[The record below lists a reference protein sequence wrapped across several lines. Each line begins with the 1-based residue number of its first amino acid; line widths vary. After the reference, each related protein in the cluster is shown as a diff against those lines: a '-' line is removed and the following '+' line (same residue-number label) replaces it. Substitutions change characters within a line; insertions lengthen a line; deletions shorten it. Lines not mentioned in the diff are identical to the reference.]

1 MVKNNI
7 IFLIFIFTFIRINTK
22 ENSIITVKLTDLKE
36 KSFSLNNQI
45 IIFEYENKIERIYN
59 SSINFIFKYG
69 EKSSTK
75 VYIYD
80 SLDKIINDYQNEFVN
95 FLKESSLKETKCIT
109 ISTNDSFYNDNTT
122 YYIVLYD
129 FAQAYSDS
137 IYVINSLK
145 YLTFGNSFSYRTNC
159 SSELT
164 FNFLVEISYST
175 YLHYQACG
183 TGFLSGSSYY
193 IKIKNERGEILLD
206 KSSSKASYYIKIEAN
221 IQYFV
226 QVTIN
231 DKKSYIINKPEFLLN
246 YEEYKDNF
254 LLIDEREITRKIL
267 APQLLLFFK
276 NISDLQVDES
286 LSFKGN
292 TGSWFQNNVIYV
304 KFYKSDDFF
313 SLKESFPSKKDDF
326 DYNLGNSKSNSFNYE
341 IKKIHDSQKGV
352 LFGYFIE
359 STNEYLDIEPTN
371 INIKC
376 EKVKKKEDDSDK
388 KETDKPYDNN
398 DNDSSYNSSSSTI
411 WIIILVFAFCIFIV
425 ILCCCIFY
433 NDNKKHVQQSNHQN
447 YQYQNINQ
455 NNYNYNNNSN
465 DNNTYYKND
474 YNNTNYNYSKPD
486 TNNEVIYDYPPC
498 PAINEN

>member
-1 MVKNNI
+1 M
-7 IFLIFIFTFIRINTK
+7 
-22 ENSIITVKLTDLKE
+22 
-36 KSFSLNNQI
+36 
-45 IIFEYENKIERIYN
+45 
-59 SSINFIFKYG
+59 
-69 EKSSTK
+69 
-75 VYIYD
+75 
-80 SLDKIINDYQNEFVN
+80 
-95 FLKESSLKETKCIT
+95 
-109 ISTNDSFYNDNTT
+109 
-122 YYIVLYD
+122 
-129 FAQAYSDS
+129 
-137 IYVINSLK
+137 
-145 YLTFGNSFSYRTNC
+145 
-159 SSELT
+159 
-164 FNFLVEISYST
+164 
-175 YLHYQACG
+175 
-183 TGFLSGSSYY
+183 
-193 IKIKNERGEILLD
+193 
-206 KSSSKASYYIKIEAN
+206 
-221 IQYFV
+221 
-226 QVTIN
+226 
-231 DKKSYIINKPEFLLN
+231 
-246 YEEYKDNF
+246 
-254 LLIDEREITRKIL
+254 
-267 APQLLLFFK
+267 FFK

-304 KFYKSDDFF
+304 KFYKSDDFY
-313 SLKESFPSKKDDF
+313 SLLESFPSKKDDF

-376 EKVKKKEDDSDK
+376 EKVKKKEDDSDQK
-388 KETDKPYDNN
+388 KTDKPYDNN

-465 DNNTYYKND
+465 DNSTYYKND
-474 YNNTNYNYSKPD
+474 YNNKNYNYSKPD